1 MKCIEHRESQE
12 EYPETKMQILA
23 QLVSVESEV
32 DNGKSKRGR
41 GNRARVSQQANGEV
55 QIDPGAMRIVNG
67 MHPIRVPCQI
77 AEKQHAHLHRAYQ
90 RGSVRRRDGR
100 MRLIAP

>member
-12 EYPETKMQILA
+12 EYRQTKMQILA

-41 GNRARVSQQANGEV
+41 APRARADRRSNCAV
-55 QIDPGAMRIVNG
+55 QINREAMRTVSG
-67 MHPIRVPCQI
+67 RQCL
-77 AEKQHAHLHRAYQ
+77 A
-90 RGSVRRRDGR
+90 RRSYEHETWDFAA
-100 MRLIAP
+100 ITSHFSIE